1 MASNNTD
8 NKVYCTGNKKI
19 NKTIKISLKI
29 HHVEKQLFKNPDFK
43 KYKALSLFV
52 HPCYMEQLLNR
63 KKRSCPL
70 PVMQLITVA
79 SVTITDDKAQDSIQQ
94 GYAKT

>member
-1 MASNNTD
+1 M
-8 NKVYCTGNKKI
+8 
-19 NKTIKISLKI
+19 

-63 KKRSCPL
+63 KKDPAHY
-70 PVMQLITVA
+70 Q
-79 SVTITDDKAQDSIQQ
+79 
-94 GYAKT
+94 

>member
-1 MASNNTD
+1 MLKNS
-8 NKVYCTGNKKI
+8 YL
-19 NKTIKISLKI
+19 KT
-29 HHVEKQLFKNPDFK
+29 PDF

-63 KKRSCPL
+63 KKKKSCPL

>member
-1 MASNNTD
+1 M
-8 NKVYCTGNKKI
+8 
-19 NKTIKISLKI
+19 LKNSY
-29 HHVEKQLFKNPDFK
+29 LKNPDFK
-43 KYKALSLFV
+43 YKA

-63 KKRSCPL
+63 KKKSCPL

>member
-1 MASNNTD
+1 MLHGTAAEQ
-8 NKVYCTGNKKI
+8 KK
-19 NKTIKISLKI
+19 
-29 HHVEKQLFKNPDFK
+29 K
-43 KYKALSLFV
+43 KK
-52 HPCYMEQLLNR
+52 
-63 KKRSCPL
+63 SCPL

>member
-1 MASNNTD
+1 M
-8 NKVYCTGNKKI
+8 
-19 NKTIKISLKI
+19 LKNSY
-29 HHVEKQLFKNPDFK
+29 LKNPDFK

-63 KKRSCPL
+63 KKKSCPL